1 MSNSSP
7 LAYLRER
14 TCELDIGAFLH
25 CKGSKF
31 GLWYCESW
39 GIGENEKE
47 KAGSTTQRCFLRCCW
62 NCRDVILFTVVQ
74 KIIASRENRGELLGD
89 EVMKTASHRNCRLR
103 VALIRIWT
111 ASPGQ
116 EMGISFYI
124 AKPLCWF
131 QSRSVTSL
139 FCAVQYNSVKDED
152 SQHFVSRNLR
162 TVGRLLQFTKLQL

>member
-89 EVMKTASHRNCRLR
+89 EAMKTTSHCNCSLQVTLLQFEQLLQVRKWEL
-103 VALIRIWT
+103 
-111 ASPGQ
+111 
-116 EMGISFYI
+116 SFYN
-124 AKPLCWF
+124 AMPLCWF
-131 QSRSVTSL
+131 HSRSLTSQ
-139 FCAVQYNSVKDED
+139 FFAAQYNR
-152 SQHFVSRNLR
+152 VSNIRIHSTL
-162 TVGRLLQFTKLQL
+162 